1 MGCGENLWF
10 DRDSVFENDG
20 NEFMIY
26 LVGYQEKQVINY
38 LKKLVKEFNDL
49 PYEYGAAFGFSMI
62 VDDLKLID
70 DAINEA
76 TIQMRENKEIEAE
89 SNEEKEIL

>member
-1 MGCGENLWF
+1 M
-10 DRDSVFENDG
+10 RTDG

-26 LVGYQEKQVINY
+26 LVGYNEKQVVNY
-38 LKKLVKEFNDL
+38 IKKLVKEFNNL
-49 PYEYGAAFGFSMI
+49 PYEYGAAIGFSMI

-76 TIQMRENKEIEAE
+76 SLLMRENKEIEYSE
-89 SNEEKEIL
+89 NEKQS

>member
-1 MGCGENLWF
+1 M
-10 DRDSVFENDG
+10 RTDG

-38 LKKLVKEFNDL
+38 LKKLVKEFNEL

-89 SNEEKEIL
+89 ANEEKEIL